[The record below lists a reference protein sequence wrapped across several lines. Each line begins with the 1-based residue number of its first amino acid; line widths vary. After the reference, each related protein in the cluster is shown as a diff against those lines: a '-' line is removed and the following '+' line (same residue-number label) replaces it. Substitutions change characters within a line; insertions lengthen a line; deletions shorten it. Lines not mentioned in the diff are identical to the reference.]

1 MGKDDD
7 DDLPESIP
15 IQMVTET
22 FSQVIVK
29 HEENTDN
36 ESKNDTKK

>member
-22 FSQVIVK
+22 FSQIIVK
-29 HEENTDN
+29 KENDTSDGN
-36 ESKNDTKK
+36 NKNDKK